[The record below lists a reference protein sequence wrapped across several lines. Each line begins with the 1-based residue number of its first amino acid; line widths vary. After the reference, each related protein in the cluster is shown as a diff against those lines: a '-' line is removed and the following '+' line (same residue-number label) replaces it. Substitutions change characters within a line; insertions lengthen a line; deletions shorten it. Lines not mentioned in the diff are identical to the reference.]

1 MKKLVVALLA
11 GAVLFGFGMQ
21 SFAADSDQR
30 VTTPGEKSGAVKPA
44 VCPPKDQGYACPS
57 SGYVNCMPPVE
68 RSARGLCNPEYL
80 TWAKTHCPGLKI
92 VY

>member
-1 MKKLVVALLA
+1 MNKLVVALLA
-11 GAVLFGFGMQ
+11 GAALFGFGMQ
-21 SFAADSDQR
+21 SLAADSDQR
-30 VTTPGEKSGAVKPA
+30 VATPGEKSGAAKPS

-68 RSARGLCNPEYL
+68 RSARDLCDPEYL
-80 TWAKTHCPGLKI
+80 TWAKSHCPGLKI